1 MDNQPTYKINGL
13 ERRKVKKKLAELK
26 SFVKNFWH
34 YHNLDKDMY
43 SFYSTDN
50 IGLMSDSD
58 ANAQL
63 LYDSKIEEI
72 DKITTELD
80 EPYKSIADIRNEK
93 IESIVNE

>member
-1 MDNQPTYKINGL
+1 MMNNEPIYKISGS
-13 ERRKVKKKLAELK
+13 ERRKVKKQLSELK
-26 SFVKNFWH
+26 SFTKYFWH
-34 YHNLDKDMY
+34 YHPLDKDMY
-43 SFYSTDN
+43 SFYSPDDN
-50 IGLMSDSD
+50 SIMSD

>member
-26 SFVKNFWH
+26 SFVKDFWH

-43 SFYSTDN
+43 SFYSPDDN
-50 IGLMSDSD
+50 SIMSD

>member
-13 ERRKVKKKLAELK
+13 ERRKVKKHLSELK
-26 SFVKNFWH
+26 SFVKDFWY

-43 SFYSTDN
+43 SFYSPDDN
-50 IGLMSDSD
+50 SIMSD

-72 DKITTELD
+72 DKITTKLD

>member
-1 MDNQPTYKINGL
+1 MNNKPIYKINGL

-26 SFVKNFWH
+26 LFVKNFWH

-58 ANAQL
+58 AKL
-63 LYDSKIEEI
+63 LYDSKINEI
-72 DKITTELD
+72 EKIT
-80 EPYKSIADIRNEK
+80 KS
-93 IESIVNE
+93 